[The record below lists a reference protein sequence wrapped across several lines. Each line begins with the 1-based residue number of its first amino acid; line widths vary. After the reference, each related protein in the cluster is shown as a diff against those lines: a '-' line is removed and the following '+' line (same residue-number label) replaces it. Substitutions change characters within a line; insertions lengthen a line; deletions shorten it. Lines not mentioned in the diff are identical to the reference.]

1 MWIYY
6 CGTRSSIHLEPPEGR
21 LEYAYNSDCDTHLI
35 QFQGGSIAF
44 TKKEIKRLKKLL
56 AGVDL

>member
-6 CGTRSSIHLEPPEGR
+6 SSPRVSIHLEPPECR

-44 TKKEIKRLKKLL
+44 TKTEIKRLKKLL